1 MLGSPFAMLT
11 EFLGQQLQ
19 IQPAEA
25 GQPALALNRQLYLLL
40 KKAMLDQV
48 LRHGERLPSSRVM
61 AASLHVARNTV
72 MSALS
77 QLEAEGFLET
87 R

>member
-40 KKAMLDQV
+40 KKAKLEQV
-48 LRHGERLPSSRVM
+48 LRHGER
-61 AASLHVARNTV
+61 
-72 MSALS
+72 
-77 QLEAEGFLET
+77 
-87 R
+87 